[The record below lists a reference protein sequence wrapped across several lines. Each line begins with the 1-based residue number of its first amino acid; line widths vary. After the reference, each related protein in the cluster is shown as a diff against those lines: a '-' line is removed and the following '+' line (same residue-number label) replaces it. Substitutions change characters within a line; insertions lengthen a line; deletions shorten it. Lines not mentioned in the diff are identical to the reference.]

1 MKTIKPALR
10 SLPLLAA
17 LCAPLPLAAQQ
28 ASGEAPQPQTPL
40 PWAYPLNTPG
50 LAPEPDDG
58 EPRRVP
64 GSEREY
70 LWSEISLYNPP
81 DWHPEGHPPMPP
93 VVGRGREPEVFACG
107 YCHLPN
113 GQGKPENSSLA
124 GLPAEYIVQQMRD
137 YKAGLRTSSEPQM
150 GPPSNMRALAMN
162 VSDEEVAEAAAY
174 FSSLTPKKWIRVVET
189 GTVPENVVFGWKY
202 IPREGGGREALGRRI
217 LEMPENVERT
227 ELRDDASGFVAYVP
241 PGSIAR
247 GRALVRDGGDGRTL
261 PCAVCHGDDLR
272 GLGPVP
278 SIAGRS
284 PSYLAR
290 QLYDLQSGNRRGLW
304 SPLMRAVVEQLSPDD
319 ILAISAYAASL
330 DP

>member
-1 MKTIKPALR
+1 MKTIKTALR

-17 LCAPLPLAAQQ
+17 LCAPLPLAAQP
-28 ASGEAPQPQTPL
+28 AAGEAPRPQTPL

-50 LAPEPDDG
+50 LAAEPDDG

-70 LWSEISLYNPP
+70 RWSEISLYNPP

-93 VVGRGREPEVFACG
+93 IVARGREPEVFACG

-124 GLPAEYIVQQMRD
+124 GLPAEYIMQQIED

-150 GPPSNMRALAMN
+150 GPPSNMRALALN
-162 VSDEEVAEAAAY
+162 VTDEEVAEAAAY

-189 GTVPENVVFGWKY
+189 ETVPESVVFGWKY

-241 PGSIAR
+241 VGSVER
-247 GRALVRDGGDGRTL
+247 GRALVREGGEGRTVA
-261 PCAVCHGDDLR
+261 CAGCHGEDLR

-290 QLYDLQSGNRRGLW
+290 QLYDLQSGSRRGLW
-304 SPLMRAVVEQLSPDD
+304 SPLMRAVVEQLSTDD